1 MGLSGS
7 LRCARAIASATLCPA
22 LCVALC
28 GSCALYVALGL
39 LHCVAQLAG
48 AIPVRSLWAIG
59 VRSALLILCLP
70 SGASLAYFVRLLWAC
85 LVPVQCST

>member
-1 MGLSGS
+1 M
-7 LRCARAIASATLCPA
+7 LRSRAIASATLW
-22 LCVALC
+22 LCLCAALC
-28 GSCALYVALGL
+28 GSCALYEALGL

-70 SGASLAYFVRLLWAC
+70 SGVPLAYFAGL
-85 LVPVQCST
+85 

>member
-1 MGLSGS
+1 M
-7 LRCARAIASATLCPA
+7 LRSRAIASATLCLSLRVHWGA
-22 LCVALC
+22 
-28 GSCALYVALGL
+28 SCALYGALGL

-70 SGASLAYFVRLLWAC
+70 SGVPLAYFVGL
-85 LVPVQCST
+85 